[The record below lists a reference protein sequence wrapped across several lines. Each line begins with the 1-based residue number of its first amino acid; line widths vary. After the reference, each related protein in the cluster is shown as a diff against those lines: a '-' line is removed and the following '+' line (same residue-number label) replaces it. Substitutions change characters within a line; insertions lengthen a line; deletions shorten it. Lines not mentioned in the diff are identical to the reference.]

1 MNFCKLFIC
10 LISFF
15 SLSAYASDKMILE
28 FFFQP
33 GCKECE
39 YVKSFVLPVLD
50 ERFSGQYKLIMR
62 DTGIKENFLRLV
74 ALQERF
80 KIKSDANVSMA
91 VNDAILICGAKS
103 IEEEL
108 PLLMQKELESE
119 NIKTLSPDDS
129 KNILRKRAESF
140 TIFTVLSAGLIDGI
154 NPCAFSTLIFM
165 LSLLAVLKAER
176 RRIILAGISYCFA
189 VYLSYFAIGFGL
201 FRFIKLFSNF
211 KILQMILNTS
221 MIALL
226 LLLAFLS
233 FRDAWR
239 FRKNGNSS
247 DISLQLSASMKGK
260 IRSFLRKGL
269 SYKFI
274 IPGAFIAGIL
284 VTAIESVCTGQVY
297 VPTLVFL
304 AGESDNS
311 LKWIGLLAIYNFMFI
326 LPLLLLFLIYLK
338 GTGIQA
344 LLKFAKQEVFWAK
357 ILMGIFFL
365 ILAGLIYVL

>member
-1 MNFCKLFIC
+1 MNFCKLLIC
-10 LISFF
+10 LISFL
-15 SLSAYASDKMILE
+15 SLSIYAKDQMTLE

-39 YVKSFVLPVLD
+39 YVKSFVLPVLE
-50 ERFSGQYKLIMR
+50 ERFSGQYRLTMR
-62 DTGIKENFLRLV
+62 DTGIKENFLHLV

-80 KIKSDANVSMA
+80 KISSEANVSIA
-91 VNDAILICGAKS
+91 VNDAVLICGVKA

-108 PLLMQKELESE
+108 PLIMQKELESE
-119 NIKTLSPDDS
+119 KIRFLNSEDS
-129 KNILRKRAESF
+129 KDILIKRGESF
-140 TIFTVLSAGLIDGI
+140 TIFTVVSAGLIDGI

-165 LSLLAVLKAER
+165 LSLLVVLKAER
-176 RRIILAGISYCFA
+176 RRIILAGISYCTA
-189 VYLSYFAIGFGL
+189 VYLSYFAMGFGL

-221 MIALL
+221 MIAIL

-247 DISLQLSASMKGK
+247 DLSLQLSDSMKGK

-269 SYKFI
+269 SYRFI

-284 VTAIESVCTGQVY
+284 VTAIESICTGQVY

-304 AGESDNS
+304 AGESDDS
-311 LKWIGLLAIYNFMFI
+311 LKWTGLLAVYNLMFI
-326 LPLLLLFLIYLK
+326 LPLLLLFALYLK

-357 ILMGIFFL
+357 ILMGIFFIL
-365 ILAGLIYVL
+365 LAGLICML